1 MKGTQPIFSYAQ
13 EKNWTVPQIEQREGK
28 MFRWRRAEKKRKVM
42 EDKRETCK
50 ETTKEKHQKM
60 MEEASVPTREQ
71 DGYNTIVS
79 VDHEG
84 MSAKLNDSIQ
94 DLCINQPPFL

>member
-1 MKGTQPIFSYAQ
+1 MEESRKE
-13 EKNWTVPQIEQREGK
+13 EKSVQKEESRKEEKSDGKNIET
-28 MFRWRRAEKKRKVM
+28 
-42 EDKRETCK
+42 DKRETCK

-84 MSAKLNDSIQ
+84 MSAKLNDSI
-94 DLCINQPPFL
+94 

>member
-1 MKGTQPIFSYAQ
+1 
-13 EKNWTVPQIEQREGK
+13 
-28 MFRWRRAEKKRKVM
+28 M

-60 MEEASVPTREQ
+60 VEEASVPTREQ
-71 DGYNTIVS
+71 DEYNTIVS

-84 MSAKLNDSIQ
+84 MSLSAKLNESIQ

>member
-1 MKGTQPIFSYAQ
+1 
-13 EKNWTVPQIEQREGK
+13 
-28 MFRWRRAEKKRKVM
+28 M
-42 EDKRETCK
+42 EDKRETCT
-50 ETTKEKHQKM
+50 ETTKEKHLKM
-60 MEEASVPTREQ
+60 VEEASVPTREQ

-84 MSAKLNDSIQ
+84 MSLSAKLNESIQ